1 MTEID
6 YQTKRRITEHV
17 LAMLVSA
24 KRSVELVATEA
35 RKEQD
40 TVGQVV
46 VGVTG
51 QAVQQLVHAVEF
63 TTATLSAIN
72 DKIAESEA
80 S

>member
-6 YQTKRRITEHV
+6 YQAKRRTAEHV

-24 KRSVELVATEA
+24 KRSVELVAAEA
-35 RKEQD
+35 CKEQD
-40 TVGQVV
+40 TVGPVV

-63 TTATLSAIN
+63 ATATLSAIN
-72 DKIAESEA
+72 DKIAESET